1 MQVPLE
7 AEASTSK
14 SFLTDEWEGGGGGG
28 GQGTTRRA
36 IQRQVIL
43 LERGYGSVLSWVQAA
58 QHALPAVHDKMAYT
72 RLL

>member
-1 MQVPLE
+1 V
-7 AEASTSK
+7 
-14 SFLTDEWEGGGGGG
+14 GGG
-28 GQGTTRRA
+28 GQGTTRKA

-43 LERGYGSVLSWVQAA
+43 LEWGYGSVLSWVQAA